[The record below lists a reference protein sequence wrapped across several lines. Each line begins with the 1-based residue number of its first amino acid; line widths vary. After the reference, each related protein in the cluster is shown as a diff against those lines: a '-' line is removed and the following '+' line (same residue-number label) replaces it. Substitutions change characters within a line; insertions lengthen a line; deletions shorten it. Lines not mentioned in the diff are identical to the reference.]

1 MSQQEEGRKNVQVTT
16 AAAAAARMWPEQRVT
31 SPQGRRNA
39 STTRRAHNQQGS
51 VGAWCMPRCT
61 CRRKRENDFSSFRQ
75 QFCCYLQFMQK
86 SNVDLW
92 PATAGSLPQHTQ
104 HLWQCEGEEGQ
115 TYIDLVRSLPRSKGV
130 HFMHLPG
137 GIPWKGSLYSSK
149 LCFGLCLYRV
159 LTSSALPLTAAAC
172 CFLSAAILN
181 LLLCLLF
188 RIQVEARVR
197 VRVRVVCHLHNNW
210 PHECGQANEGEGE
223 EEGRK

>member
-1 MSQQEEGRKNVQVTT
+1 
-16 AAAAAARMWPEQRVT
+16 
-31 SPQGRRNA
+31 
-39 STTRRAHNQQGS
+39 
-51 VGAWCMPRCT
+51 
-61 CRRKRENDFSSFRQ
+61 
-75 QFCCYLQFMQK
+75 MQK

-137 GIPWKGSLYSSK
+137 VIPWKGSLYSSK

-159 LTSSALPLTAAAC
+159 LTSSALPPTAAAC
-172 CFLSAAILN
+172 CFLSAVILN

-197 VRVRVVCHLHNNW
+197 VRVVCHLHNNW
-210 PHECGQANEGEGE
+210 PHECGQANAGERGEE
-223 EEGRK
+223 EEGRE